1 LTNYYPWLG
10 KSAFPESNQ
19 ILNTSL
25 ITIVEHG
32 PSVTNHLISV
42 ASKHQQSNKQ
52 SEWNW
57 FVQYYFTSD
66 SKSFKVSFVDKLP
79 MTGKI
84 CFLPSSQ
91 VWNTSLVTVYRRTTD
106 QSIYGEVPK
115 SVHAYYMRLRASHPM
130 EVRSNYG
137 ILDIFTAK

>member
-1 LTNYYPWLG
+1 MP
-10 KSAFPESNQ
+10 A
-19 ILNTSL
+19 ILLQAPPSFWTMWHL
-25 ITIVEHG
+25 WTIVEHS
-32 PSVTNHLISV
+32 PSVTTHLIWV

-115 SVHAYYMRLRASHPM
+115 SVHAYYMRLRASYPM